1 MNNLDKIQM
10 DTDITYSLVS
20 IYQAQLKKCKDKKE
34 INYRLFL
41 KKITLVP
48 PPIHHAQLNG
58 AHGVRIFLSSCVI
71 N

>member
-41 KKITLVP
+41 KNHFGSTSY
-48 PPIHHAQLNG
+48 
-58 AHGVRIFLSSCVI
+58 SSRAEAEPRLLI
-71 N
+71 KGGRTI